1 MYVGQ
6 PVDIQGKCFVALFNG
21 FLIGFTLYYCVGI
34 LVDLEDIFRLSR
46 IVKTAFIL
54 VDLFC

>member
-34 LVDLEDIFRLSR
+34 LVDLEDVFHLSR
-46 IVKTAFIL
+46 IVKTTFIL
-54 VDLFC
+54 VDLFR